1 MNIVRTVSI
10 GKCCVHFCYINT
22 TVRNGRMALHA
33 ALPGV
38 VAMVVMTFN
47 TADPFMDTTRSPVIT
62 GSRCMKS
69 IWRMALDTNSLPWIV

>member
-1 MNIVRTVSI
+1 MT
-10 GKCCVHFCYINT
+10 
-22 TVRNGRMALHA
+22 LHA

-47 TADPFMDTTRSPVIT
+47 TADPFMDATWSPVIT
-62 GSRCMKS
+62 GSCCMKS